1 MNILHALI
9 DGKTDSEYL
18 SSLAKG
24 SLKEKVGQ
32 LQKALK
38 GSVGSHQIQM
48 LKLQLQ
54 HIDFLSAS
62 IAEMDEDIKKKQNL
76 SKNI

>member
-1 MNILHALI
+1 M
-9 DGKTDSEYL
+9 E
-18 SSLAKG
+18 
-24 SLKEKVGQ
+24 Q

-38 GSVGSHQIQM
+38 GTVGVHQIQM

-62 IAEMDEDIKKKQNL
+62 IAEMDEDIKKKRNL